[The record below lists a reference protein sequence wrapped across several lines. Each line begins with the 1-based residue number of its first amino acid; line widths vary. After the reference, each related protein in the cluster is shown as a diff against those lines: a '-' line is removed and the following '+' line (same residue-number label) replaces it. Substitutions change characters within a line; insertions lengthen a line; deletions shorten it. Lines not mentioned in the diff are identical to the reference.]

1 MAYSIVVVL
10 YTLGAVLMY
19 EFVQEKLLGDMVLY
33 PKTVWA
39 SILLWPLLTLL
50 VVLLD
55 LVMWWDSRKHLK

>member
-39 SILLWPLLTLL
+39 SIMLWPLLTLL

>member
-1 MAYSIVVVL
+1 
-10 YTLGAVLMY
+10 MY
-19 EFVQEKLLGDMVLY
+19 EFVQEKLLGDTVLY

>member
-19 EFVQEKLLGDMVLY
+19 EFVQEKLLGDRVLY

-55 LVMWWDSRKHLK
+55 LVMWWDNRKHLK

>member
-33 PKTVWA
+33 LKTVWA

-55 LVMWWDSRKHLK
+55 LVMWWDNRKHLK

>member
-19 EFVQEKLLGDMVLY
+19 KFVQEKLLGDMVLY

-55 LVMWWDSRKHLK
+55 LVMRWDSRKHLK